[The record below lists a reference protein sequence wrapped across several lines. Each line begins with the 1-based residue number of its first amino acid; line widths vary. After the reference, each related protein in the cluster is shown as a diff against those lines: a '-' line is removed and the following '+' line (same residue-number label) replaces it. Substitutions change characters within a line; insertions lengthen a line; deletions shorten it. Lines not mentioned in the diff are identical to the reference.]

1 MDPDH
6 EYEIGSTYHYYG
18 KKDYY
23 VKNPR
28 ATWLGV
34 KIPDRLNPDQNNDE
48 ALKQEALR
56 DVFWTILLDGIG
68 DLFEG
73 ANATKILSKTATV
86 MTEAEK
92 LAALD
97 DKALMALTRSYYKEM
112 NLFFNTN
119 GGMVP
124 AKNALL
130 AYRENILRYLG
141 GALKSEITGSVK
153 AVNETAKLVQ
163 AQRLDLINEALN
175 LYYK

>member
-1 MDPDH
+1 
-6 EYEIGSTYHYYG
+6 
-18 KKDYY
+18 
-23 VKNPR
+23 
-28 ATWLGV
+28 
-34 KIPDRLNPDQNNDE
+34 
-48 ALKQEALR
+48 
-56 DVFWTILLDGIG
+56 
-68 DLFEG
+68 
-73 ANATKILSKTATV
+73 